1 MTAREVFARLA
12 AVLERTGI
20 GYMLTGSFASAYH
33 GRARA
38 TQDIDIVVDATP
50 EQLHALKAQLP
61 EPRYFFDLQAALRAR
76 QREGLFQ
83 VIDSESGWKVD
94 FIFLKSR
101 PFSRTEFSRR
111 AEAELEGVRITIA
124 SPEDVLLA
132 KLEWA
137 KRAGSERQTGDG
149 AEILSIR
156 GQALDHDY
164 IARWVRDLGLDAQW
178 EATQRAAAPP
188 TRTQENEP

>member
-12 AVLERTGI
+12 TVLGRAGI
-20 GYMLTGSFASAYH
+20 EYMLTGSFASAYH

-38 TQDIDIVVDATP
+38 TQDIDIVINATP

-61 EPRYFFDLQAALRAR
+61 EPEYYFDIQAALRAR

-83 VIDSESGWKVD
+83 VIDTGSGWKVD
-94 FIFLKSR
+94 FILLKSR
-101 PFSRTEFSRR
+101 PFSLTEFSRR
-111 AEAELEGVRITIA
+111 AEVELEGVRLPIA

-137 KRAGSERQTGDG
+137 SRTGSERQIGDAAG
-149 AEILSIR
+149 ILSVR
-156 GQALDHDY
+156 GVALDQDY
-164 IARWVRDLGLDAQW
+164 IGRWVQELGVEKEWDA
-178 EATQRAAAPP
+178 ARRASAPP
-188 TRTQENEP
+188 PTGT